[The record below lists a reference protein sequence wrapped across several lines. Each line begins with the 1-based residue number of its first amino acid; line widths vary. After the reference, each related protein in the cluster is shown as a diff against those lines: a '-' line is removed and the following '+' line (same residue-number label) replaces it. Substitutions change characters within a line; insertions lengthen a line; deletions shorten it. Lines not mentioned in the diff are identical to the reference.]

1 MQNTI
6 ESRVKD
12 KKLIDIRRKEIVSAS
27 VELFVKKG
35 FHQTTVREI
44 AKESGMSMGALYDY
58 IRTKED
64 VLFLVCDHIHT
75 SVGKKLKDSLAS
87 DESSLEN
94 LKKAIS
100 GYFHIIDE
108 FQNYMLLLYQ
118 ETKSL
123 SKEARK
129 YVFTAEKELTSIF
142 EEILKMCVQEKS
154 VRIDSKQTKVVANN
168 IMVLGHMW
176 AFRRWVLYSEYSID
190 SYINTQTELIIKGIV

>member
-1 MQNTI
+1 MPDGIRSN
-6 ESRVKD
+6 VKD
-12 KKLIDIRRKEIVSAS
+12 KKLVDLRRKEIVNAS
-27 VELFVKKG
+27 VDLFVKKG

-44 AKESGMSMGALYDY
+44 ATKAGMSMGALYDY

-75 SVGKKLKDSLAS
+75 SVGNKLKDSLS
-87 DESSLEN
+87 SNESSLMN

-100 GYFHIIDE
+100 GYFYIIDE

-142 EEILKMCVQEKS
+142 EEILKKCINEKS
-154 VRIDSKQTKVVANN
+154 VRIHNKQAKVVANN
-168 IMVLGHMW
+168 IMVLGQMW
-176 AFRRWVLYSEYSID
+176 AFRRWVLYREYSID
-190 SYINTQTELIIKGIV
+190 SYIKIQTELILKGIV